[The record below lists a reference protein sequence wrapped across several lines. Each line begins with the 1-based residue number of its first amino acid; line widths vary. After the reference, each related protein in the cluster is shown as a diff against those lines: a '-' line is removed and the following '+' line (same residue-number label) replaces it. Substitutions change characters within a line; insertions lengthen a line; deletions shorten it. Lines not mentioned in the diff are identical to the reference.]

1 MVKYTLTFPQ
11 YISKSCIKMKI
22 KFLFLYFFVVPLCG
36 AWKGFMKA
44 FKVFLKSFEALQ
56 RSLKVEI

>member
-1 MVKYTLTFPQ
+1 
-11 YISKSCIKMKI
+11 MKI

-36 AWKGFMKA
+36 AWKGMKA
-44 FKVFLKSFEALQ
+44 FKAFLKSFEALQ

>member
-1 MVKYTLTFPQ
+1 
-11 YISKSCIKMKI
+11 MKI

-44 FKVFLKSFEALQ
+44 FKAFLKSFEALQ